1 MLVWMFFGFGG
12 PQNPHTGGGQGGVGG
27 GRTTDSADPCPADKR
42 RFFNWLAS
50 PLGKMAQDLNTTKT
64 LMLTEAAKEG
74 GWTTK
79 NLDHNQPLNN
89 PFGVNKI
96 NSKGQASGNIAYPTL
111 DAAIDY
117 WKGRFGDRVRGTQTA
132 DDFINGLENPAQGQ
146 PYNANVEGYTKA
158 FKGVYDSMVK
168 YMKTCGIQ

>member
-1 MLVWMFFGFGG
+1 
-12 PQNPHTGGGQGGVGG
+12 
-27 GRTTDSADPCPADKR
+27 
-42 RFFNWLAS
+42 
-50 PLGKMAQDLNTTKT
+50 MAQDLNTTKT

-96 NSKGQASGNIAYPTL
+96 SGRKAAGNVSYPTL

-117 WKGRFGDRVRGTQTA
+117 WKGRFGDRVQGTQTA
-132 DDFINGLENPAQGQ
+132 DNFINGLEHPAQGQ
-146 PYNANVEGYTKA
+146 PYNTNVDGYTKA
-158 FKGVYDSMVK
+158 YMDVYKSMVK

>member
-1 MLVWMFFGFGG
+1 
-12 PQNPHTGGGQGGVGG
+12 
-27 GRTTDSADPCPADKR
+27 
-42 RFFNWLAS
+42 
-50 PLGKMAQDLNTTKT
+50 MAQDLNTTNT

-96 NSKGQASGNIAYPTL
+96 SGGKAAGNVAYPTL

-117 WKGRFGDRVRGTQTA
+117 WKGRFGDRVQGAQTA
-132 DDFINGLENPAQGQ
+132 DDFLKGLQHPSTGQ
-146 PYNANVEGYTKA
+146 PYNTQDPKYEDKFRAINN
-158 FKGVYDSMVK
+158 SMLK
-168 YMKTCGIQ
+168 FMKLCGIQ